1 MALNMQKNSVTIKVR
16 QYMDRHKI
24 QCYLKHSKMAD
35 EVDNLVEFMFI
46 ISYRLLLLKLV
57 SPIFQQIFI
66 FHQMI
71 AFQKIWKIFL
81 LHLKNSFHSW
91 DIQIF
96 VFPSSPLFLPV
107 SHYFRAWSKINL
119 KVYNIINCLNKN

>member
-96 VFPSSPLFLPV
+96 VFPSLPLFLPV
-107 SHYFRAWSKINL
+107 THHFRAWSKINL
-119 KVYNIINCLNKN
+119 KVHNIINCLNKN